1 MTLYAPLV
9 GIITNIEYQN
19 ESYSGRLGCDIL
31 FTVQSEGQGTV
42 NVLLPSNAYVLN
54 LHTFQIGDRAT
65 FFYSP
70 DAPMPLIYPPR
81 YTAAAAANT
90 PHGVTAVLDVFNS
103 NLTDSDNTLTLTPSW
118 NTPVILPN
126 GQGFAGNPGGN
137 LLLATY
143 TASTRSIPAQ
153 AVPEQIVVFCGIM

>member
-1 MTLYAPLV
+1 MALYAPLV
-9 GIITNIEYQN
+9 GTITNIEYQN
-19 ESYSGRLGCDIL
+19 ENYSGRFGCDIL
-31 FTVQSEGQGTV
+31 FTVQAEDQGTV

-90 PHGVTAVLDVFNS
+90 PHGVTAVLDFFNMT
-103 NLTDSDNTLTLTPSW
+103 LTDSDNTLTLTPSW
-118 NTPVILPN
+118 NTPVTLPN

-137 LLLATY
+137 LLMATY

-153 AVPEQIVVFCGIM
+153 AAPEQIVVFCGIM